1 MLFGLF
7 LIKVKNLTLLLNDRK
22 AWCELA
28 LKTKTNNRLQSLQKK
43 KNNKKNKNNFVMAI
57 FVLRNFG
64 NRRGVLHQNLS
75 DIRDL

>member
-7 LIKVKNLTLLLNDRK
+7 LIKVKNLMLLLKDRK

-28 LKTKTNNRLQSLQKK
+28 LKTKTNNRLQCLQM
-43 KNNKKNKNNFVMAI
+43 KKNKNNFIMAI
-57 FVLRNFG
+57 LVLRNSG
-64 NRRGVLHQNLS
+64 NQRGVLHQNLS